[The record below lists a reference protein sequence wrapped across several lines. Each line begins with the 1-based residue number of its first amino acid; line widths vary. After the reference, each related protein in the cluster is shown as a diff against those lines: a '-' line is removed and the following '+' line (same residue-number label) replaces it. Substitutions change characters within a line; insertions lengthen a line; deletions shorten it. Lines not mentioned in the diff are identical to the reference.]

1 MKVLVTD
8 PDPASAVFLRNALSD
23 WGHEVAIAQDMPAIW
38 EALYQ
43 TDDPLIAIVD
53 CSAPGLDGLDVFRNI
68 RATIKNRNVYLI
80 LLASSNDPA
89 YLTEAIEA
97 GANNY
102 ITRTAGQAD
111 LRICIATAQRL
122 LELEH
127 ALSVRTNR
135 DALTGLYNRG
145 AVMDQLKKEMMRCQR
160 ERTPLSIVFTDLDR
174 LQEINDRNGHLVG
187 DAVLQEVSRR
197 LGNALRPYD
206 HLGRYGDDE
215 LVTILPKCSS
225 AGALEVAERARIV
238 VAACPIKSEAG
249 ELLATISS
257 VTATVSG
264 TKDVAPHT
272 LLQIAETAMHRA
284 KEGGRN
290 RVGLANAYCSIV

>member
-1 MKVLVTD
+1 MRVLITD
-8 PDPASAVFLRNALSD
+8 TDPASATFLRNALGD
-23 WGHEVAIAQDMPAIW
+23 WGHEVAVALDMPGIW
-38 EALYQ
+38 AVLHQ
-43 TDDPLIAIVD
+43 ADDPLIAIID
-53 CSAPGLDGLDVFRNI
+53 CGAPGLDGLDVFRNI

-80 LLASSNDPA
+80 LLAAGNDPA
-89 YLTEAIEA
+89 YLADAIEA

-102 ITRTAGQAD
+102 ITRTTGQAD
-111 LRICIATAQRL
+111 LRICVETARRL
-122 LELEH
+122 LELEQ
-127 ALSVRTNR
+127 ALNVRTNR
-135 DALTGLYNRG
+135 DTLTGLYNRD
-145 AVMDQLKKEMMRCQR
+145 AVMDQLKREMMRCQR

-197 LGNALRPYD
+197 LGIALRPYD
-206 HLGRYGDDE
+206 YLGRYGDDE
-215 LVTILPKCSS
+215 LVMILPKCNT
-225 AGALEVAERARIV
+225 AGALEVAERARMA
-238 VAACPIKSEAG
+238 VAAYPIKSEAG

-257 VTATVSG
+257 VTATVNG
-264 TKDVAPHT
+264 MKEVAPHT